1 MFNLTSIIRSNKNL
15 VVTGLV
21 AASFAFG
28 SVPAQAIEFDSNDLI
43 MSVEKNI
50 TDASK
55 DILANAKQ
63 EFLFSLKSQI
73 SQQFFDTKA
82 QTQTVNVNIKA
93 PVSVSQKSVALDSND
108 LVVAVEKNIKDASQE
123 ILANAKQEFILS
135 LKEQISQQAFDI
147 NEQTDTVK
155 NDVTAP
161 VLVSQKTE
169 AK

>member
-21 AASFAFG
+21 AASFVFG
-28 SVPAQAIEFDSNDLI
+28 SVSAQAIELDSNDLI

-63 EFLFSLKSQI
+63 EFLFSLKNQI
-73 SQQFFDTKA
+73 SQQFFDTKE
-82 QTQTVNVNIKA
+82 QTQTVKINVKTPA
-93 PVSVSQKSVALDSND
+93 SVSQKSVALDSND
-108 LVVAVEKNIKDASQE
+108 LVAAVEKNITAANQD

-135 LKEQISQQAFDI
+135 LKEQISQQVFDT
-147 NEQTDTVK
+147 NEQTETVQ
-155 NDVTAP
+155 NDVKAP
-161 VLVSQKTE
+161 VLVSQQTE

>member
-28 SVPAQAIEFDSNDLI
+28 SVPAQAIEF
-43 MSVEKNI
+43 
-50 TDASK
+50 
-55 DILANAKQ
+55 
-63 EFLFSLKSQI
+63 
-73 SQQFFDTKA
+73 
-82 QTQTVNVNIKA
+82 
-93 PVSVSQKSVALDSND
+93 DSND

>member
-28 SVPAQAIEFDSNDLI
+28 SVSAQAAEFTTNDI
-43 MSVEKNI
+43 
-50 TDASK
+50 
-55 DILANAKQ
+55 
-63 EFLFSLKSQI
+63 
-73 SQQFFDTKA
+73 
-82 QTQTVNVNIKA
+82 
-93 PVSVSQKSVALDSND
+93 
-108 LVVAVEKNIKDASQE
+108 VVAVEKNITAASQDM
-123 ILANAKQEFILS
+123 LANAKQDFILS

-161 VLVSQKTE
+161 VLVSQQTE